1 MWLSAC
7 LRWGAVELRIL
18 GPFEVVD
25 DDGRVVDVGG
35 ARPQALLVALALAGG
50 HPVSADQLLDRLW
63 PGADF
68 PARNRLQVNVS
79 RLRKVLGGDCIVSRA
94 GGYALEVPAGTL
106 DADRFEDLAARGR
119 AELRRQ
125 DASAA
130 TGLLRQALGLWRGT
144 PLAEFADS
152 EFAVAVITR
161 LREARL
167 AVLEDRVEADLMLG
181 GHGEL
186 AGELEALVLAHP
198 LRERLWG
205 QLMVALYRSG
215 RQGDALG
222 AYQRARAML
231 SGELGVDPG
240 PELRRLEAAVLA
252 QDPVLDLP
260 TGPPAA
266 AEEPALDPSAAP
278 APAGG
283 NRGDNLPVAPNEL
296 IGRGTELAAIASL
309 LKVSRVVT
317 IVGVGGSGKTRLA
330 VEAARGVLGRYP
342 DGVWLIELAPVRD
355 DAAVA
360 SAAAAPLGVAPER
373 AGGGMLERLGEFLS
387 RRQALLVLDNCEHV
401 IAGAAGLAGYLLARC
416 PQLQILATSRES
428 LAVAGESLWPLP
440 PLAPAQASELFLA
453 RARAVAPG
461 FEADEQV
468 MATVSGI
475 CARLDSLPLAI
486 ELAAARIR
494 AFSPGDVLARL
505 GNRFS
510 LLTSGY
516 RTAPSRHQT
525 LRAVSDWSYELLFDD
540 ECRVFERM
548 SVFAAP
554 CPLAAAEHVCAVD
567 PIAGENVADLLARL
581 VDKSLVTATPTSRG
595 VRYGMLQTLAEY
607 AHEKL
612 TAAGDLA
619 MARTRHAQWAVSIVD
634 VPTSGHGA
642 AWFGTVS
649 EFTDDIRR
657 AIKTVLSAGDA
668 ETALAIAC
676 GLGWFWHM
684 GGAVDDCWDWLTA
697 SLSLAGG
704 RRTAHRAR
712 ALAITEQLA
721 LIKDRS
727 HALAYGEEAVEIA
740 RVVGDPLTVAFAASL
755 HGSVLAHLADQRPK
769 AVSLFEEAAA
779 SYQAAGDEWSVA
791 TAALMRGIAA
801 LAQADTDQAGRL
813 LRFAADRFADIEN
826 GAGAVALR
834 HLADLAVMH
843 GRYDDA
849 VSALREAL
857 SALTGGSAEAI
868 ASMARLGRLYA
879 IQGQPDEADQW
890 HARAIAAAE
899 SQQYPPML
907 VFAYNSKGLTLRD
920 RGCLDEAERWHRA
933 ALRLCRE
940 RSTPLGLALTQASLG
955 YIAELRHDDAAAERH
970 HRASLD
976 AACAVGDRQAQALAL
991 EGLAGVASLREDA
1004 SATGRLLGAAAAL
1017 REGTVGTLLGAAND
1031 LRVMR
1036 FGGLSAAERVDIDRA
1051 VARIDDR
1058 VTFDAAYAGGRREP
1072 PAVLKA
1078 ARA

>member
-1 MWLSAC
+1 M
-7 LRWGAVELRIL
+7 ELRIL
-18 GPFEVVD
+18 GPFEVID

-50 HPVSADQLLDRLW
+50 HPVPADQLLDQLW
-63 PGADF
+63 PDADF
-68 PARNRLQVNVS
+68 PARNRLQVHVS
-79 RLRKVLGGDCIVSRA
+79 RLRKVLGGECIVTRA
-94 GGYALEVPAGTL
+94 GGYALEVPPSAL

-119 AELRRQ
+119 AALRLQ

-130 TGLLRQALGLWRGT
+130 TRLLRQALGLWRGA
-144 PLAEFADS
+144 PLAEFADG
-152 EFAVAVITR
+152 EFAAAVITR

-167 AVLEDRVEADLMLG
+167 AAVEDRVEAELMLG

-186 AGELEALVLAHP
+186 AGELEALVQAHP

-222 AYQRARAML
+222 AYQRARIML

-252 QDPVLDLP
+252 QDPSLDAP
-260 TGPPAA
+260 AAPAA
-266 AEEPALDPSAAP
+266 AAEDPALDAP
-278 APAGG
+278 AAHPAAGG
-283 NRGDNLPVAPNEL
+283 NRRDNLPAAPNKL
-296 IGRGTELAAIASL
+296 IGRDAELAAIASL
-309 LKVSRVVT
+309 LQASRVVT

-330 VEAARGVLGRYP
+330 VEVARSVLGRYP
-342 DGVWLIELAPVRD
+342 DGVWLVELAPVRD

-360 SAAAAPLGVAPER
+360 AAAAAPLGVMPEH
-373 AGGGMLERLGEFLS
+373 GGSGGMLERLGEFLS

-440 PLAPAQASELFLA
+440 PLAAAEASELFLA
-453 RARAVAPG
+453 RAQAVAPG
-461 FEADEQV
+461 FGADEQA
-468 MATVSGI
+468 MATVSEI
-475 CARLDSLPLAI
+475 CARLDGLPLAI

-494 AFSPGDVLARL
+494 AFAPGDVLARL
-505 GNRFS
+505 GDRFS
-510 LLTSGY
+510 LLTRGY
-516 RTAPSRHQT
+516 RLAPPRHQT
-525 LRAVSDWSYELLFDD
+525 LRAVADWSYELLFDD
-540 ECRVFERM
+540 ERRVFERM

-554 CPLAAAEHVCAVD
+554 CPLAAAEHVCAVG

-607 AHEKL
+607 AYEKL
-612 TAAGDLA
+612 AAVGDHA
-619 MARTRHAQWAVSIVD
+619 MASARHARWVVSIID
-634 VPTSGHGA
+634 VPDGGHDA
-642 AWFGTVS
+642 AWFAAIG

-657 AIKTVLSAGDA
+657 AIKSALGTGDA
-668 ETALAIAC
+668 DTALAIAC
-676 GLGWFWHM
+676 GLGWFWNM

-712 ALAITEQLA
+712 ALTFTEQLA

-727 HALAYGEEAVEIA
+727 RALAYGEEAVELA
-740 RVVGDPLTVAFAASL
+740 RAVGDPSAVAFAASM
-755 HGSVLAHLADQRPK
+755 HGSVLTSLADQRPR
-769 AVSLFEEAAA
+769 AISLFEEAAA

-801 LAQADTDQAGRL
+801 LAQADTDVAGRL
-813 LRFAADRFADIEN
+813 LRFAADRFAGIGN
-826 GAGAVALR
+826 VHAAAVVFR
-834 HLADLAVMH
+834 HLADLAVMQD
-843 GRYDDA
+843 RYDDA

-857 SALTGGSAEAI
+857 SGLPGGYAEGI

-879 IQGQPDEADQW
+879 IQGQPDEADRW
-890 HARAIAAAE
+890 HARALAAAE

-907 VFAYNSKGLTLRD
+907 VFAYNAKGVTLRG
-920 RGCLDEAERWHRA
+920 RGCLDDAERCHRD

-940 RSTPLGLALTQASLG
+940 RGAVLGLALTQASLG
-955 YIAELRHDDAAAERH
+955 YIAELRHDDATAERR

-991 EGLAGVASLREDA
+991 EGLAGVASLREDP

-1017 REGTVGTLLGAAND
+1017 REGQAGALFSAATK
-1031 LRVMR
+1031 LREMR

-1072 PAVLKA
+1072 QTVLNA

>member
-1 MWLSAC
+1 M
-7 LRWGAVELRIL
+7 GAVELRIL

-50 HPVSADQLLDRLW
+50 HPVSADQLLDQLW

-68 PARNRLQVNVS
+68 PDRNRLQVHVS
-79 RLRKVLGGDCIVSRA
+79 RLRKVLGGNCIVSRA
-94 GGYALEVPAGTL
+94 GGYTLEPPGTL

-119 AELRRQ
+119 AALRLQ
-125 DASAA
+125 DAVTA
-130 TGLLRQALGLWRGT
+130 TRLLRQALGLWRGA
-144 PLAEFADS
+144 PLAEFADH
-152 EFAVAVITR
+152 EFAAAVITR

-167 AVLEDRVEADLMLG
+167 AAVEDRVEADLMLG

-186 AGELEALVLAHP
+186 AGELEALVRAHP

-205 QLMVALYRSG
+205 QLMVASYRSG

-222 AYQRARAML
+222 AYQRARAVL

-252 QDPVLDLP
+252 QDPALDAP
-260 TGPPAA
+260 AAPPAI
-266 AEEPALDPSAAP
+266 
-278 APAGG
+278 GG
-283 NRGDNLPVAPNEL
+283 NRGDNLPAAPNTL
-296 IGRGTELAAIASL
+296 IGRSAELAAIASL
-309 LKVSRVVT
+309 LQASRVVT
-317 IVGVGGSGKTRLA
+317 VVGVGGSGKTRLA
-330 VEAARGVLGRYP
+330 LEVARSVLGSYP

-360 SAAAAPLGVAPER
+360 AAAAAPLDVMPEHS
-373 AGGGMLERLGEFLS
+373 GSGGMLERLGEFLS

-416 PQLQILATSRES
+416 PQLRILATSRES

-440 PLAPAQASELFLA
+440 PLAIAEASELFVA
-453 RARAVAPG
+453 RARASAPG
-461 FEADEQV
+461 FQADEQA
-468 MATVSGI
+468 MATVAEI
-475 CARLDSLPLAI
+475 CARLDGLPLAV

-494 AFSPGDVLARL
+494 AFAPGDILARL
-505 GNRFS
+505 GNRFG

-516 RTAPSRHQT
+516 RTAPPRHQT
-525 LRAVSDWSYELLFDD
+525 LRAVADWSYELLFDD
-540 ECRVFERM
+540 ERRVFERM

-554 CPLAAAEHVCAVD
+554 CPLAAAEQVCAVG
-567 PIAGENVADLLARL
+567 PVAGENVADLLARL

-607 AHEKL
+607 ADEKL
-612 TAAGDLA
+612 AAVGDLA
-619 MARTRHAQWAVSIVD
+619 VARARHAQWVVSIVE
-634 VPTSGHGA
+634 VPNRGHGA
-642 AWFGTVS
+642 SWFAAVS

-657 AIKTVLSAGDA
+657 AIASALSAGDA
-668 ETALAIAC
+668 DTALAIVC
-676 GLGWFWHM
+676 GLGWFWHL
-684 GGAVDDCWDWLTA
+684 GVRLARLDGAVDDCWDWLTA
-697 SLSLAGG
+697 GLSLTGG

-727 HALAYGEEAVEIA
+727 GALAYGEEAVELA
-740 RVVGDPLTVAFAASL
+740 RAVGDPSAVAFAASL
-755 HGSVLAHLADQRPK
+755 HATVLISLAGQRPR

-779 SYQAAGDEWSVA
+779 SYQTAGDDWSVA

-801 LAQADTDQAGRL
+801 LAQADTDRAGRL
-813 LRFAADRFADIEN
+813 LRFAADRFAGIDN
-826 GAGAVALR
+826 GARAAALR

-843 GRYDDA
+843 DRYDDA
-849 VSALREAL
+849 VSALRESL
-857 SALTGGSAEAI
+857 SGLPGGYAEGI

-879 IQGQPDEADQW
+879 IQGMPDEADRW

-907 VFAYNSKGLTLRD
+907 VFAYNAKGVTLRG
-920 RGCLDEAERWHRA
+920 RGCLDEAERWHRE

-940 RSTPLGLALTQASLG
+940 RDAPLGLALTQASLG

-970 HRASLD
+970 HRASL
-976 AACAVGDRQAQALAL
+976 AAASAVGDRQAQALAL
-991 EGLAGVASLREDA
+991 EGLAGVASLRADP

-1017 REGTVGTLLGAAND
+1017 REGTVGTLLGAANE
-1031 LRVMR
+1031 LREMR

-1058 VTFDAAYAGGRREP
+1058 VAFDAAYAGGCREP
-1072 PAVLKA
+1072 QEVLNA

>member
-1 MWLSAC
+1 M
-7 LRWGAVELRIL
+7 RAVELRIL

-50 HPVSADQLLDRLW
+50 HPVSADQLLDQLW

-68 PARNRLQVNVS
+68 PARNRLQVHVS
-79 RLRKVLGGDCIVSRA
+79 RLRKVLGGNCIVSRA
-94 GGYALEVPAGTL
+94 GGYTLVPPGTL

-119 AELRRQ
+119 AALRLQ
-125 DASAA
+125 DAFTA
-130 TGLLRQALGLWRGT
+130 TRLLRQALGLWRGA
-144 PLAEFADS
+144 PLAEFADT
-152 EFAVAVITR
+152 EFAAAVITR
-161 LREARL
+161 LWEARL
-167 AVLEDRVEADLMLG
+167 AAVEDRVEADLMLG

-186 AGELEALVLAHP
+186 AGELEVLVRAHP

-222 AYQRARAML
+222 AYQRARAVL

-252 QDPVLDLP
+252 QDPALDA
-260 TGPPAA
+260 PAA
-266 AEEPALDPSAAP
+266 HSAAAQDPALDAPAAHPGVGGSRRHNLPAAP
-278 APAGG
+278 
-283 NRGDNLPVAPNEL
+283 NTL
-296 IGRGTELAAIASL
+296 IGRSAELAAIVSL
-309 LKVSRVVT
+309 LQASRAVT
-317 IVGVGGSGKTRLA
+317 VVGVGGSGKTRLA
-330 VEAARGVLGRYP
+330 LEVARSVLGSYP

-360 SAAAAPLGVAPER
+360 AAAAAPLDVMPEHS
-373 AGGGMLERLGEFLS
+373 GSGGMLERLGEFLS

-440 PLAPAQASELFLA
+440 PLAIAEASELFVA
-453 RARAVAPG
+453 RARAIAPG
-461 FEADEQV
+461 FQADEQA
-468 MATVSGI
+468 MATVAEI
-475 CARLDSLPLAI
+475 CARLDGLPLAI

-494 AFSPGDVLARL
+494 AFAPGDVLARL
-505 GNRFS
+505 GNRFG

-516 RTAPSRHQT
+516 RTAPPRHQT
-525 LRAVSDWSYELLFDD
+525 LRAVADWSYELLFDD
-540 ECRVFERM
+540 ERRVFERM

-554 CPLAAAEHVCAVD
+554 CPLAAAEQVCAVD
-567 PIAGENVADLLARL
+567 LIARENVADLLARL

-595 VRYGMLQTLAEY
+595 VRYGMLQTLSEY
-607 AHEKL
+607 ADEKL
-612 TAAGDLA
+612 AATADLA
-619 MARTRHAQWAVSIVD
+619 AARARHAQWVVSIVE
-634 VPTSGHGA
+634 VPNGGHGD
-642 AWFGTVS
+642 AWFAAVS

-657 AIKTVLSAGDA
+657 AVESALRAGDA
-668 ETALAIAC
+668 DTALAIVC
-676 GLGWFWHM
+676 GLGWFWHL
-684 GGAVDDCWDWLTA
+684 GVRLARLDGAVDDCWDWLTA
-697 SLSLAGG
+697 GLSLAGG

-727 HALAYGEEAVEIA
+727 HALAYGEEAVELA
-740 RVVGDPLTVAFAASL
+740 RAVGDPSAVAFAASL
-755 HGSVLAHLADQRPK
+755 HATVLISLAGQRPR

-779 SYQAAGDEWSVA
+779 SYQTAGDDWSVA

-801 LAQADTDQAGRL
+801 LAQADTDRAGRL
-813 LRFAADRFADIEN
+813 LRFAADRFAGLDN
-826 GAGAVALR
+826 GARSAALR

-843 GRYDDA
+843 DRYDDA
-849 VSALREAL
+849 VSALRESL
-857 SALTGGSAEAI
+857 SGLPGGYAEGI

-879 IQGQPDEADQW
+879 IQGQPDEADRW

-907 VFAYNSKGLTLRD
+907 VFAYNAKGVTLRG
-920 RGCLDEAERWHRA
+920 RGCLDEAERWHRE

-940 RSTPLGLALTQASLG
+940 RDAPLGLALTQASLG

-991 EGLAGVASLREDA
+991 EGLAGVASLRADP

-1017 REGTVGTLLGAAND
+1017 REGTVGTLLGAANE
-1031 LRVMR
+1031 LREMR

-1058 VTFDAAYAGGRREP
+1058 VAFDAAYAGGRREP
-1072 PAVLKA
+1072 QEVLNA
-1078 ARA
+1078 ARV

>member
-1 MWLSAC
+1 M
-7 LRWGAVELRIL
+7 ELRIL
-18 GPFEVVD
+18 GPFEVFD
-25 DDGRVVDVGG
+25 DDGRLVDVGG

-50 HPVSADQLLDRLW
+50 QPVSADQLLDLLW
-63 PGADF
+63 PDADF

-79 RLRKVLGGDCIVSRA
+79 RLRKVLGGNCIVSRA
-94 GGYALEVPAGTL
+94 GGYALEVPPGTL

-119 AELRRQ
+119 AALRRQ

-130 TGLLRQALGLWRGT
+130 TRLLRQALGLWRGA
-144 PLAEFADS
+144 PLAEFADR
-152 EFAVAVITR
+152 EFAAAVIAR

-167 AVLEDRVEADLMLG
+167 AALEDRVEAELMLG

-186 AGELEALVLAHP
+186 VGELEALVREHP

-222 AYQRARAML
+222 AYQRARVML

-252 QDPVLDLP
+252 QDPALDLP
-260 TGPPAA
+260 AAPPAA

-278 APAGG
+278 PPAAGG
-283 NRGDNLPVAPNEL
+283 NRGHNLPVAPNTL
-296 IGRGTELAAIASL
+296 IGRGAELAAIASL
-309 LKVSRVVT
+309 LQASRVVT

-330 VEAARGVLGRYP
+330 VEVARSVLGRYP

-360 SAAAAPLGVAPER
+360 AAAAAPLDVIPEQ
-373 AGGGMLERLGEFLS
+373 GGSGGMLERLGEFLS

-428 LAVAGESLWPLP
+428 LAVAGESLWPLA
-440 PLAPAQASELFLA
+440 PLATAEASELFLA

-461 FEADEQV
+461 FEADEQA
-468 MATVSGI
+468 MATVSEI
-475 CARLDSLPLAI
+475 CARLDGLPLAI

-494 AFSPGDVLARL
+494 AFAPGDVLARL
-505 GNRFS
+505 GDRFS
-510 LLTSGY
+510 LLTRGY
-516 RTAPSRHQT
+516 RMAPPRHQT
-525 LRAVSDWSYELLFDD
+525 LRAVADWSYELLFDD

-554 CPLAAAEHVCAVD
+554 CPLAAAEHVCAVGQ
-567 PIAGENVADLLARL
+567 IAGENVADLLARL

-595 VRYGMLQTLAEY
+595 IRYGMLQTLAEY

-612 TAAGDLA
+612 AAAGDLA
-619 MARTRHAQWAVSIVD
+619 IALARHAQWVVSIVD
-634 VPTSGHGA
+634 VPDGGHSA
-642 AWFGTVS
+642 AWFGAVS
-649 EFTDDIRR
+649 EFTADIRR
-657 AIKTVLSAGDA
+657 AMESALGAGDA
-668 ETALAIAC
+668 DTALAMAC
-676 GLGWFWHM
+676 GLGWFWNM

-697 SLSLAGG
+697 GLSLAGG

-727 HALAYGEEAVEIA
+727 HALAYGEEAIELA
-740 RVVGDPLTVAFAASL
+740 RAIGNPSALGFAASM
-755 HGSVLAHLADQRPK
+755 HGSVLTSLTDQRPR

-779 SYQAAGDEWSVA
+779 SYQAAGDEWSIA
-791 TAALMRGIAA
+791 AAALTRGIAA
-801 LAQADTDQAGRL
+801 LAQGDTDRAGRL
-813 LRFAADRFADIEN
+813 IRFAADRFAGIGN
-826 GAGAVALR
+826 AHAVAISLR

-843 GRYDDA
+843 DRYDDA

-857 SALTGGSAEAI
+857 SELPGGYAEGI

-879 IQGQPDEADQW
+879 ILGQPDEADRW
-890 HARAIAAAE
+890 HARALAAAE
-899 SQQYPPML
+899 SQRYLPML
-907 VFAYNSKGLTLRD
+907 IFACNAKGVTLRG
-920 RGCLDEAERWHRA
+920 RGCLDEAERWHRE

-940 RSTPLGLALTQASLG
+940 SDALLELALTQASLG
-955 YIAELRHDDAAAERH
+955 YIAELRHDAAGAERH

-976 AACAVGDRQAQALAL
+976 AACAVGDRPAQALAL
-991 EGLAGVASLREDA
+991 EGLAGVASLREDPA
-1004 SATGRLLGAAAAL
+1004 ATGRLLGAAATL
-1017 REGTVGTLLGAAND
+1017 REGPVGALFSAATK
-1031 LRVMR
+1031 LREMR
-1036 FGGLSAAERVDIDRA
+1036 FGALSAAERVDIDRA

-1058 VTFDAAYAGGRREP
+1058 VAFDAAYAAGRREP
-1072 PAVLKA
+1072 QAVLKA
-1078 ARA
+1078 ART